1 MANISTY
8 PIGTPSAEDL
18 IPGTQKFT
26 AANGRKE
33 NLTRNFTI
41 SDLVGLGVGNYLEI
55 TTTLTN
61 AQWVALPNT
70 RVQLVPSPGAG
81 KYIKVLEGSAFFN
94 SSGAQFAWTGSILF
108 GTAGASAGDAIQ
120 NAQGQITSTAA
131 FAGDRVYS
139 LASNLTQATILA
151 GDKALLA
158 DANGST
164 NSGGGIVQIKIRY
177 QILNT
182 SAF

>member
-1 MANISTY
+1 MAIANSY
-8 PIGTPSAEDL
+8 PMGTPKSGDLLLGTSVPAIGTNEKATTKNFGLEEV
-18 IPGTQKFT
+18 
-26 AANGRKE
+26 AAFVSRG
-33 NLTRNFTI
+33 F
-41 SDLVGLGVGNYLEI
+41 LEV

-61 AQWVALPNT
+61 AQWIALPTT
-70 RVQLVPSPGAG
+70 RVQLVPNPGAG
-81 KYIKVLEGSAFFN
+81 KYIKVLESSAFFD

-108 GTAGASAGDAIQ
+108 GTAGANAGDAIQ

-151 GDKALLA
+151 DNKALLA

-177 QILNT
+177 QILNAA
-182 SAF
+182 AF